1 MCWGKSFVFV
11 VGLGLSSICAYS
23 QPPESSAAATPNA
36 ETTPFIVDPTQA
48 EPPEPNA
55 APTPTPDMRFPANP
69 IAPKLV
75 TPEAVEKPEKP
86 AVPRA
91 EPVSEREV
99 ITRLQI
105 FLDQRSF
112 GPGKIDGRWG

>member
-11 VGLGLSSICAYS
+11 AALGLSSICAYS
-23 QPPESSAAATPNA
+23 QPPELSATATPNP

-75 TPEAVEKPEKP
+75 TPEAV
-86 AVPRA
+86 
-91 EPVSEREV
+91 
-99 ITRLQI
+99 
-105 FLDQRSF
+105 
-112 GPGKIDGRWG
+112 